1 MMREMPMALD
11 DELEQVIE
19 LARIRADGDGTLRPQ
34 ALMDALR
41 LTLGWESSKAQ
52 ARVLR
57 AIELGMLKFTP
68 TYHIIPG

>member
-1 MMREMPMALD
+1 MALD

>member
-1 MMREMPMALD
+1 MALEN
-11 DELEQVIE
+11 ELEQVME

-34 ALMDALR
+34 ALMDELR

-57 AIELGMLKFTP
+57 AIDLGMLKTTP
-68 TYHIIPG
+68 TYRIIFG